1 MLFLGKFW
9 SISQSELTG
18 ANEQKMTFVGETLTK
33 LSKLV
38 IFGMKFTNSNDKF
51 VTNWVFFS
59 NKKRLLWYLCSMK
72 AQHVTDFY
80 PFRNRFSRWASS
92 RIVEQHHT
100 LGQSSFGSR
109 THCDWAI
116 DKRDSYRGRWVGMI
130 SSHFHDRLTCPL
142 ASDHSLLSRIP
153 QKLTIKSEQWEANG
167 HAMGLPLE
175 YFVFKRKYGKSDLL
189 GIQNVPLSHS
199 MRSRWFENSKNVS
212 LVFHQFALKKG
223 DIFEGFLNTVEFV
236 SFLKMGIYYD
246 IPSID

>member
-1 MLFLGKFW
+1 MSSKRQLARRRRRRQNARQRALAAQGAPKDPLLRTSPTEIVCCKKLFSFSWTFQGKKAHFKWVIQTIVTDTHKEIRSLISGGSVNNQLNDFYKYFVKLVLGGFFFLLFLGKFW

-38 IFGMKFTNSNDKF
+38 IFGMKFSNSNDKF

-109 THCDWAI
+109 THWL
-116 DKRDSYRGRWVGMI
+116 SYRQT
-130 SSHFHDRLTCPL
+130 RLL
-142 ASDHSLLSRIP
+142 
-153 QKLTIKSEQWEANG
+153 
-167 HAMGLPLE
+167 
-175 YFVFKRKYGKSDLL
+175 
-189 GIQNVPLSHS
+189 
-199 MRSRWFENSKNVS
+199 
-212 LVFHQFALKKG
+212 
-223 DIFEGFLNTVEFV
+223 
-236 SFLKMGIYYD
+236 
-246 IPSID
+246 

>member
-1 MLFLGKFW
+1 
-9 SISQSELTG
+9 
-18 ANEQKMTFVGETLTK
+18 
-33 LSKLV
+33 
-38 IFGMKFTNSNDKF
+38 
-51 VTNWVFFS
+51 
-59 NKKRLLWYLCSMK
+59 MK

-199 MRSRWFENSKNVS
+199 MLSRWFENSKNVA
-212 LVFHQFALKKG
+212 LVFHQFAPYKRE
-223 DIFEGFLNTVEFV
+223 IFWGFSKHCGICIFFENGNLLWHSKHRLEKENVVLWAIFSSICSKFPLV
-236 SFLKMGIYYD
+236 HSSCGSFYFCAQI
-246 IPSID
+246 SFRRH

>member
-1 MLFLGKFW
+1 M
-9 SISQSELTG
+9 
-18 ANEQKMTFVGETLTK
+18 
-33 LSKLV
+33 
-38 IFGMKFTNSNDKF
+38 TNSSYEM
-51 VTNWVFFS
+51 TS
-59 NKKRLLWYLCSMK
+59 ATKKQLLWYLCSMK

-175 YFVFKRKYGKSDLL
+175 YFVFKRKYGKVIYWVFKMCRWATLCFPDGLK
-189 GIQNVPLSHS
+189 IKKMSHL
-199 MRSRWFENSKNVS
+199 
-212 LVFHQFALKKG
+212 LVFHQFAPYKR
-223 DIFEGFLNTVEFV
+223 ETFLRVF
-236 SFLKMGIYYD
+236 
-246 IPSID
+246 